1 MRTEEW
7 HRNWNTT
14 QRVVAAAVAL
24 FLAGV
29 IWFRYGGFSLR
40 TVNAWLAGAILA
52 FLSAEDLRTMRI
64 PNRMTAAMLIPAVLS
79 CAAEPELFM
88 AKRVTGCGA
97 VSLPMFAL
105 TLAIPGC
112 FGGGDIKLM
121 AVCGL
126 LLGVPRIFTAA
137 FIAVV
142 TGGCYAV
149 WLLATGRA
157 GRGEHFAFGPFLA
170 VGVMAAL
177 LYGTELLEWY
187 LAFITG

>member
-7 HRNWNTT
+7 HRNRNTT
-14 QRVVAAAVAL
+14 QRGVAAAVAL

-29 IWFRYGGFSLR
+29 IWFQCGGFSLR
-40 TVNAWLAGAILA
+40 TVNAWMAGAILA
-52 FLSAEDLRTMRI
+52 LIAAEDLRTMRI

-79 CAAEPELFM
+79 CAAEPELLI
-88 AKRVTGCGA
+88 ARRVIGCGA

-105 TLAIPGC
+105 TLAIPGS

-126 LLGVPRIFTAA
+126 LLGIPRIFAAA

-142 TGGCYAV
+142 TGGGYAV

-157 GRGEHFAFGPFLA
+157 GRREQFAFGPFLA
-170 VGVMAAL
+170 VGVMTAL

-187 LAFITG
+187 LTFITG